1 MGRGNDVID
10 GEGGLP
16 LQSRGEVGAAGKPA
30 AGGLLPPLGIDGG
43 DLLNN
48 LKEAG
53 TARDTVGFE
62 GGGNCQADGFF
73 GSGGISNDEIG
84 GEGIQS
90 ALDTFHRGKEGFEI
104 DGEVGTLF
112 HCGGPPF
119 RRRLN

>member
-1 MGRGNDVID
+1 M
-10 GEGGLP
+10 P
-16 LQSRGEVGAAGKPA
+16 
-30 AGGLLPPLGIDGG
+30 AGGLLPSLDIDGG

-62 GGGNCQADGFF
+62 GGGNGQADGFF

-90 ALDTFHRGKEGFEI
+90 AFDAFHRGEEGFEI
-104 DGEVGTLF
+104 DSEVSPLF
-112 HCGGPPF
+112 HWRVPPF